1 MNQIKAFFGSSFSR
15 PMQTTDLAPASTQQ
29 VVLPTPE
36 KPSDLRGSS
45 SFSRKQGAIILLIS
59 IGILI
64 PCFWLPKI
72 EAGDLPSHT
81 YNAWLASLVQKG
93 QAPGLWIA
101 PQHNNVLADILL
113 LRLGTLFGF
122 TTAEKIVTALAVL
135 LFFWGAFALATVLS
149 GKPPWFLAPLIAMLA
164 YGWTFHMGFLNFYFS
179 LGISF
184 VGLALLGQPNR
195 RLYPIVLLLA
205 PFIWLAHPLGFVWFA
220 ATAIYILAAN
230 SLPTRVHP
238 LLFLAGLVAM
248 LVVHL
253 YFSRSYDVRWWQGHF
268 YDLNGSDQLVLGTRY
283 PFIAYSVLAAVAA
296 FSVFHSV
303 QSLRKPSPDTNYF
316 PPALQLF
323 LIGLLALP
331 FLPEKIFLSQYP
343 DPVSFI
349 CSRFTLAIAI
359 LGCCALARL
368 RPHLI
373 FSAVLACISAAF
385 FVLVYQDASRTYGME
400 QQADLLVA
408 KLPQD
413 ARVITTIF
421 PFRDSRIFTHHVMD
435 RACIAHC
442 FNIENYEAS
451 SKQFR
456 LRATPKNRFVETAP
470 LNAAHMMIG
479 DYVVQNEDLPLWQIF
494 QCGPAET
501 DLCLRPIHAGPLTNF
516 IPSEAVRAR
525 PLR

>member
-1 MNQIKAFFGSSFSR
+1 
-15 PMQTTDLAPASTQQ
+15 MQTTDLAPASTQQ
-29 VVLPTPE
+29 VTLLKPE

-45 SFSRKQGAIILLIS
+45 SFSRKHLAIILLTS

-64 PCFWLPKI
+64 PCLWLPKI

-113 LRLGTLFGF
+113 LKTGTVLGFAA
-122 TTAEKIVTALAVL
+122 AEKIVAALAVL
-135 LFFWGAFALATVLS
+135 LFFWGAFALATVS
-149 GKPPWFLAPLIAMLA
+149 TNKPPWSLVPLIAMLT

-184 VGLALLGQPNR
+184 VALAILGQPNR
-195 RLYPIVLLLA
+195 RLYPVVLLLA
-205 PFIWLAHPLGFVWFA
+205 PLIWLAHPLGFVWFA
-220 ATAIYILAAN
+220 ATAIYIFSAN
-230 SLPTRVHP
+230 SLPTRLHP

-268 YDLNGSDQLVLGTRY
+268 YDLNGSDQLILGTRY
-283 PFIAYSVLAAVAA
+283 PIIAYSVLAAVAA
-296 FSVFHSV
+296 FSVFRLV

-316 PPALQLF
+316 SPALQLF

-359 LGCCALARL
+359 LGCCGLARL
-368 RPHLI
+368 RPHVV
-373 FSAVLACISAAF
+373 FAVVLACIAAVF
-385 FVLVYQDASRTYGME
+385 FVLVYQDASRTYAME
-400 QQADLLVA
+400 EQADMLVA

-435 RACIAHC
+435 RACITHC
-442 FNIENYEAS
+442 FNIGNYEAS

-456 LRATPKNRFVETAP
+456 LRASPKNRFVAAAT
-470 LNAAHMMIG
+470 LDAAHMMIG
-479 DYVVQNEDLPLWQIF
+479 DYVVQSDDLPLWQIF
-494 QCGPAET
+494 QCGPAEA